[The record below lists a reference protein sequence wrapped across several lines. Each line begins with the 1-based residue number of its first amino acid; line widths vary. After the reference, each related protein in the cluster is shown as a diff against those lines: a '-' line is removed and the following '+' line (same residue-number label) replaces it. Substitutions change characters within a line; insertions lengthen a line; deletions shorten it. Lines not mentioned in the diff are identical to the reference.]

1 MVFPPMFYNSYC
13 AFQNSQ
19 KVKCQ
24 KMVKTD
30 GLTQAFQKHLH
41 LQYTCF
47 SYVKLPRQLENMV
60 SAESLQDV
68 RRGFTS
74 IPVLE
79 TVVPVHG

>member
-1 MVFPPMFYNSYC
+1 MP
-13 AFQNSQ
+13 AF
-19 KVKCQ
+19 
-24 KMVKTD
+24 TIY
-30 GLTQAFQKHLH
+30 LFLFT
-41 LQYTCF
+41 
-47 SYVKLPRQLENMV
+47 YVKLPRQLENTD